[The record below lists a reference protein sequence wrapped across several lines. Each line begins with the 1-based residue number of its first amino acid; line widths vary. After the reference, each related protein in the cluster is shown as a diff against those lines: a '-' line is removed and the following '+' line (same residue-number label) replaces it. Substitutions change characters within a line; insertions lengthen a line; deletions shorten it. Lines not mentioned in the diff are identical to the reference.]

1 MPSARALKRY
11 DNLVWALIF
20 GGLLV
25 LVLGIA
31 SHDEAAI
38 AGWSLTV
45 VGGMAAVAGIVMIFV
60 RSRMRETPEAD
71 AQSKPRETQR

>member
-11 DNLVWALIF
+11 DNLVWTLIF
-20 GGLLV
+20 GGLLAV
-25 LVLGIA
+25 VLGIA

-45 VGGMAAVAGIVMIFV
+45 LGGLAAVAGFVMIFI
-60 RSRMRETPEAD
+60 RSRLRETPEPG
-71 AQSKPRETQR
+71 AQSTPQETKQ

>member
-1 MPSARALKRY
+1 MPTARALKRY

-20 GGLLV
+20 GGLLT

-38 AGWSLTV
+38 AGWSLTA
-45 VGGMAAVAGIVMIFV
+45 VGGIAAVAGIVMIFV
-60 RSRMRETPEAD
+60 RSRLRETPEAG
-71 AQSKPRETQR
+71 AQSTPQETKR